1 MCAGVLGP
9 DVLGFVMGTPAGKSP
24 LAAADNMVALPPAAP
39 IDTSPLTISPL
50 TIPVAP
56 VPVAPEAVPVPA
68 EPQLPPD

>member
-39 IDTSPLTISPL
+39 IDTSPLTI
-50 TIPVAP
+50 PVAP
-56 VPVAPEAVPVPA
+56 VPVAVPVPA
-68 EPQLPPD
+68 EPQLPPN